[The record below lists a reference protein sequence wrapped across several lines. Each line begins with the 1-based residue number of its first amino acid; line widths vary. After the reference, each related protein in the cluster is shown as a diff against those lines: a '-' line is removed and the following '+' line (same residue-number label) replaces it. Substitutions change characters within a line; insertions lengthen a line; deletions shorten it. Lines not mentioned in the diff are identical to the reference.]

1 MKTHSLLAL
10 AVLAG
15 TALSGAS
22 IAQDKAPNE
31 APVEMPVELTAEE
44 DHRRMLDLL
53 GLDALRPGRNG
64 MDPAADN
71 YANYDE
77 ATSNPYPDL
86 PPLMVTKDGEPVT
99 SPQMWEQ
106 TRRPELVD
114 IFNSE
119 IYGYAPEVTPS
130 VTWEVIA
137 EREEVVAGVPAIV
150 RDYVGRVDNSAYP
163 AIKVNIDMT
172 LTLPADA
179 EGPVPAIVSF
189 IFRFPANWEPPA
201 GWEPPSPSATE
212 RILSRGWAHAE
223 LVPTTV
229 QADNGAGLTKGNI
242 GLVNKGQPRDA
253 DDWGALRAW
262 AWGASRVLDEFE
274 AMEEIDETRV
284 AIEGLSRYGKAT
296 LVTMAYDERFAAG
309 FSGSSGEAG
318 ASLYRRDNGE
328 IVENI
333 ASSGAYH
340 WMAGN
345 FMKYAADPLGWD
357 DLPIDAHSLIALSA
371 PRPLFV
377 GTGKSEEGDAWVD
390 PVGIFMAT
398 KAASPAWELFGAG
411 SIPDV
416 DFPGEKVEV
425 GEGAIAF
432 RQQEGGH
439 SNHLNW
445 ESFLDFAERQ
455 WTEE

>member
-1 MKTHSLLAL
+1 MKTHTLVAL
-10 AVLAG
+10 AVLVG
-15 TALSGAS
+15 SPFSGAS
-22 IAQDKAPNE
+22 IASAQEKAP
-31 APVEMPVELTAEE
+31 AELTAEE

-53 GLDALRPGRNG
+53 GLEALRPGRNG

-77 ATSNPYPDL
+77 ATSNPHPDL
-86 PPLMVTKDGEPVT
+86 PPLMITQRGEQVT
-99 SPQMWEQ
+99 SPQMWEDV
-106 TRRPELVD
+106 RRPDLID
-114 IFNSE
+114 IFSSE
-119 IYGYAPEVTPS
+119 IYGYAPEETPS
-130 VTWEVIA
+130 VTWEVVA
-137 EREEVVAGVPAIV
+137 EREETVAGVPAMI
-150 RDYVGRVDNSAYP
+150 RDYVGRVDNTAYP
-163 AIKVNIDMT
+163 AIEVNIDMT

-179 EGPVPAIVSF
+179 KGPVPAIVSF
-189 IFRFPANWEPPA
+189 IFRFPADFQPPA
-201 GWEPPSPSATE
+201 GWEPPRPSATE
-212 RILSRGWAHAE
+212 RILARGWAHAE

-229 QADNGAGLTKGNI
+229 QADDGSGLTRGII
-242 GLVNKGQPRDA
+242 GLVNKGQPRGA

-262 AWGASRVLDEFE
+262 AWGASRVLDAFE
-274 AMEEIDETRV
+274 TMEEIDAGRV
-284 AIEGLSRYGKAT
+284 AIEGLSRYGKAA

-328 IVENI
+328 VLENV
-333 ASSGAYH
+333 ASSGEYH
-340 WMAGN
+340 WMAGT
-345 FMKYAADPLGWD
+345 FLKYAADPLGWD

-377 GTGKSEEGDAWVD
+377 GTGKAEEGDAWVD

-398 KAASPAWELFGAG
+398 KAASPAWELYGAG
-411 SIPDV
+411 SIPDI

-425 GEGAIAF
+425 GEGAIVF

-445 ESFLDFAERQ
+445 ESFLDFAEPH
-455 WTEE
+455 WAEH

>member
-1 MKTHSLLAL
+1 M
-10 AVLAG
+10 
-15 TALSGAS
+15 
-22 IAQDKAPNE
+22 AQNE
-31 APVEMPVELTAEE
+31 APVELTAEE

-53 GLDALRPGRNG
+53 GLEALRPGRNG
-64 MDPAADN
+64 MDPEAEN

-86 PPLMVTKDGEPVT
+86 PPLMITENGEPVT
-99 SPQMWEQ
+99 GPQMWEE
-106 TRRPELVD
+106 TRRPELVG
-114 IFNSE
+114 IFSEE
-119 IYGYAPEVTPS
+119 IYGHAPAVTPS
-130 VTWEVIA
+130 VTWEVVA
-137 EREEVVAGVPAIV
+137 EREETVAGVPAIV

-163 AIKVNIDMT
+163 AIEVNIDMT
-172 LTLPADA
+172 LTLPAEA

-189 IFRFPANWEPPA
+189 IFRFPANWEAPA

-229 QADNGAGLTKGNI
+229 QADNGAGLTKGII

-274 AMEEIDETRV
+274 GMKEIDETRV
-284 AIEGLSRYGKAT
+284 AIEGLSRYGKAA

-328 IVENI
+328 VLENV
-333 ASSGAYH
+333 ASSGEYH
-340 WMAGN
+340 WMGGN
-345 FMKYAADPLGWD
+345 FLKYAADPLGWD

-398 KAASPAWELFGAG
+398 KAASPAWELYGAG
-411 SIPDV
+411 SIHDV

-425 GEGAIAF
+425 GEGAIVF

-445 ESFLDFAERQ
+445 ESFLDFAKRE
-455 WTEE
+455 WADE

>member
-1 MKTHSLLAL
+1 MAVAAL
-10 AVLAG
+10 VAAP
-15 TALSGAS
+15 GAK
-22 IAQDKAPNE
+22 AQDDA
-31 APVEMPVELTAEE
+31 PVELTAEE

-53 GLDALRPGRNG
+53 GLEALRPGRNG
-64 MDPAADN
+64 MDPEADN

-86 PPLMVTKDGEPVT
+86 PPLMITDAGDTVTTPAI
-99 SPQMWEQ
+99 WEDV
-106 TRRPELVD
+106 RRPELID
-114 IFNSE
+114 LFSSE
-119 IYGYAPEVTPS
+119 IYGYAPEATPS
-130 VTWEVIA
+130 VTWEVVS
-137 EREEVVAGVPAIV
+137 EHEEMVAGVPAII
-150 RDYVGRVDNSAYP
+150 RDYAGRVDNRAWP
-163 AIKVNIDMT
+163 AIDVTIDMT

-179 EGPVPAIVSF
+179 DGPVPAIVSF
-189 IFRFPANWEPPA
+189 VFRFPADFQPPA

-229 QADNGAGLTKGNI
+229 QADNGAGLTSGII

-262 AWGASRVLDEFE
+262 AWGASRVLDAFE
-274 AMEEIDETRV
+274 TMDEIDASRV
-284 AIEGLSRYGKAT
+284 AIEGLSRYGKAA
-296 LVTMAYDERFAAG
+296 LVTMAYDERFAAA

-328 IVENI
+328 VLENV
-333 ASSGAYH
+333 ASSGEYH

-345 FMKYAADPLGWD
+345 FLRYAADPLGWD
-357 DLPIDAHSLIALSA
+357 DLPIDAHSLVALSA

-377 GTGKSEEGDAWVD
+377 GTGKAEEGDAWVD

-398 KAASPAWELFGAG
+398 KAASPAWELYGAG
-411 SIPDV
+411 SMPDI

-425 GEGAIAF
+425 GEGAIVF

-445 ESFLDFAERQ
+445 ESFLDFAERE
-455 WTEE
+455 WIAR